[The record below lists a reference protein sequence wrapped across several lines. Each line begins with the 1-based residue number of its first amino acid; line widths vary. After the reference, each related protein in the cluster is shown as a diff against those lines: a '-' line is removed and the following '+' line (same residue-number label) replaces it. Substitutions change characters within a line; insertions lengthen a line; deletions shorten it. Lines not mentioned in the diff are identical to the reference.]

1 MHMQSLTLKIGNFE
15 CEIENRYKLIG
26 DLFVF
31 YHCSKWSQANAM
43 PMCNLSLNWSVQIRS
58 TDQSLRARGLEKV
71 FHFSP
76 RMLQKH
82 AALWQTSFQLIFNFA
97 ENSADD
103 FNFHTSGVNAMWES
117 HAVTVA
123 SSSVT
128 LKLTSLFFS
137 LSTRLFSSCHV
148 YCTCL
153 TIWLVLLSF
162 EWCDSG
168 C

>member
-1 MHMQSLTLKIGNFE
+1 MRCISLASA
-15 CEIENRYKLIG
+15 KLNTQDGKLWVWNWKSVQVDWRPIFIIVLN
-26 DLFVF
+26 DRKPL
-31 YHCSKWSQANAM
+31 

-97 ENSADD
+97 ENSAAD
-103 FNFHTSGVNAMWES
+103 FNFHTNGES
-117 HAVTVA
+117 MLCENL
-123 SSSVT
+123 T
-128 LKLTSLFFS
+128 LSRSHHHKLTSLLFRS
-137 LSTRLFSSCHV
+137 LSEDQIVFFLPCPK
-148 YCTCL
+148 
-153 TIWLVLLSF
+153 IWLMLLSF
-162 EWCDSG
+162 IWCDSG